1 MSFYI
6 PRIPI
11 GENAAR
17 DNAICGA
24 ALAFAILR
32 VYNMFI
38 NFKEIIMFNILVVE
52 DDAELNR
59 LFCTVL
65 RKNGYNPL
73 GAADGEAALE
83 IMASEY
89 VDLIISDIM
98 MPRLDGF
105 QLTQAIRHTDRTV
118 PVLIITAKD
127 SFGDKQK
134 GFLSGA
140 DDYMVKPVDVEEM
153 LLRVGA
159 LLRRA
164 KFISEH
170 RQTVGSTVLDYDSLT
185 VKQGETETV
194 LPQKE
199 FYLLYK
205 LLSAPGHIFT
215 RQQLMDEIWG
225 METETEARTVDVHIN
240 RLRERFKDNG
250 DFSIVTVRG
259 LGYKAVKN

>member
-1 MSFYI
+1 
-6 PRIPI
+6 
-11 GENAAR
+11 
-17 DNAICGA
+17 
-24 ALAFAILR
+24 
-32 VYNMFI
+32 
-38 NFKEIIMFNILVVE
+38 MFNILVVE

-65 RKNGYNPL
+65 KKNGYNPI
-73 GAADGEAALE
+73 GAADGEAALD
-83 IMASEY
+83 IMQSEY
-89 VDLIISDIM
+89 IDLIITDIM

-105 QLTQAIRHTDRTV
+105 QLTESLRQTDRTT
-118 PVLIITAKD
+118 PVLLITAKD
-127 SFGDKQK
+127 SFGDKQR

-164 KFISEH
+164 RIISDH
-170 RQTVGSTVLDYDSLT
+170 RQVVGGTVLDYDALT
-185 VKQGETETV
+185 VTVGKKETV

-225 METETEARTVDVHIN
+225 MESETEARTVDVHIN
-240 RLRERFKDNG
+240 RLRERFRDCT

-259 LGYKAVKN
+259 LGYKAVKGQTV

>member
-1 MSFYI
+1 
-6 PRIPI
+6 
-11 GENAAR
+11 
-17 DNAICGA
+17 
-24 ALAFAILR
+24 
-32 VYNMFI
+32 
-38 NFKEIIMFNILVVE
+38 MFNILVVE

-65 RKNGYNPL
+65 EKNGYNPI
-73 GAADGEAALE
+73 GASDGEAALD
-83 IMASEY
+83 IMQSEY
-89 VDLIISDIM
+89 IDLIITDIM

-105 QLTQAIRHTDRTV
+105 QLTESLRQTDRTT
-118 PVLIITAKD
+118 PGLLITAKD
-127 SFGDKQK
+127 SFGDKQR

-164 KFISEH
+164 RIISDH
-170 RQTVGSTVLDYDSLT
+170 RQVVGSTVLDYDALT
-185 VKQGETETV
+185 VTVGKKETV

-225 METETEARTVDVHIN
+225 MESETEARTVDVHIN
-240 RLRERFKDNG
+240 RLRERFRDCT

-259 LGYKAVKN
+259 LGYKAVKSSSD

>member
-1 MSFYI
+1 
-6 PRIPI
+6 
-11 GENAAR
+11 
-17 DNAICGA
+17 
-24 ALAFAILR
+24 
-32 VYNMFI
+32 
-38 NFKEIIMFNILVVE
+38 MFNILVVE

-65 RKNGYNPL
+65 RKNGYNPI
-73 GAADGEAALE
+73 GASDGEAALD
-83 IMASEY
+83 IMQSEY
-89 VDLIISDIM
+89 IDLIITDIM

-105 QLTQAIRHTDRTV
+105 QLTESLRQTDRTT
-118 PVLIITAKD
+118 PVLLITAKD
-127 SFGDKQK
+127 SFGDKQR

-164 KFISEH
+164 RIISDH
-170 RQTVGSTVLDYDSLT
+170 RQVVGSTVLDYDTLT
-185 VKQGETETV
+185 VTVGKKETV

-225 METETEARTVDVHIN
+225 MESETEARTVDVHIN
-240 RLRERFKDNG
+240 RLRERFRDCT
-250 DFSIVTVRG
+250 DFSIVTVR
-259 LGYKAVKN
+259 

>member
-1 MSFYI
+1 
-6 PRIPI
+6 
-11 GENAAR
+11 
-17 DNAICGA
+17 
-24 ALAFAILR
+24 
-32 VYNMFI
+32 
-38 NFKEIIMFNILVVE
+38 MFNILVVE

-65 RKNGYNPL
+65 EKNGYNPI
-73 GAADGEAALE
+73 GASDGEAALD
-83 IMASEY
+83 IMQSEY
-89 VDLIISDIM
+89 IDLIITDIM

-105 QLTQAIRHTDRTV
+105 QLTESLRHTDRTT
-118 PVLIITAKD
+118 PVLLITAKD
-127 SFGDKQK
+127 SFGDKQR

-164 KFISEH
+164 RIISDH
-170 RQTVGSTVLDYDSLT
+170 RQVVGSTVLDYDALT
-185 VKQGETETV
+185 VTVGNKETV

-225 METETEARTVDVHIN
+225 MESETEARTVDVHIN
-240 RLRERFKDNG
+240 RLRERFRDCT

-259 LGYKAVKN
+259 LGYRAVESAA

>member
-1 MSFYI
+1 
-6 PRIPI
+6 
-11 GENAAR
+11 
-17 DNAICGA
+17 
-24 ALAFAILR
+24 
-32 VYNMFI
+32 
-38 NFKEIIMFNILVVE
+38 MFNILVVE

-65 RKNGYNPL
+65 RKNGYNPI
-73 GAADGEAALE
+73 GASDGEAALD
-83 IMASEY
+83 IMQSEY
-89 VDLIISDIM
+89 IDLIITDIM

-105 QLTQAIRHTDRTV
+105 QLTESLRHTDRTT
-118 PVLIITAKD
+118 PVLLITAKD
-127 SFGDKQK
+127 SFGDKQR

-164 KFISEH
+164 RIISDH
-170 RQTVGSTVLDYDSLT
+170 RQVVGSTVLDYDTLT
-185 VKQGETETV
+185 VTVGKKETV

-225 METETEARTVDVHIN
+225 MESETEARTVDVHIN
-240 RLRERFKDNG
+240 RLRERFRDCT

-259 LGYKAVKN
+259 LGYKAVKGAAI

>member
-1 MSFYI
+1 
-6 PRIPI
+6 
-11 GENAAR
+11 
-17 DNAICGA
+17 
-24 ALAFAILR
+24 
-32 VYNMFI
+32 
-38 NFKEIIMFNILVVE
+38 MFNILVVE

-65 RKNGYNPL
+65 SKNGYNPI
-73 GAADGEAALE
+73 GAPDGEAALD
-83 IMASEY
+83 IMQSEY
-89 VDLIISDIM
+89 IDLIITDIM

-105 QLTQAIRHTDRTV
+105 QLTESLRQTDRTT
-118 PVLIITAKD
+118 PVLLITAKD
-127 SFGDKQK
+127 SFGDKQR

-164 KFISEH
+164 RIISDH
-170 RQTVGSTVLDYDSLT
+170 RQVVGSTVLDYDALT
-185 VKQGETETV
+185 VTVGNKETV

-225 METETEARTVDVHIN
+225 MESETEARTVDVHIN
-240 RLRERFKDNG
+240 RLRERFRDCT

-259 LGYKAVKN
+259 LGYKAVKSSSD

>member
-1 MSFYI
+1 
-6 PRIPI
+6 
-11 GENAAR
+11 
-17 DNAICGA
+17 
-24 ALAFAILR
+24 
-32 VYNMFI
+32 
-38 NFKEIIMFNILVVE
+38 MFNILVVE

-65 RKNGYNPL
+65 SKNGYNPI
-73 GAADGEAALE
+73 GAPDGEAALD
-83 IMASEY
+83 IMQSEY
-89 VDLIISDIM
+89 IDLIITDIM

-105 QLTQAIRHTDRTV
+105 QLTESLRHTDRTT
-118 PVLIITAKD
+118 PVLLITAKD
-127 SFGDKQK
+127 SFGDKQR

-164 KFISEH
+164 RIISDH
-170 RQTVGSTVLDYDSLT
+170 RQVVGSAVLDYDTLT
-185 VKQGETETV
+185 VTVGNKETV

-225 METETEARTVDVHIN
+225 MESETEARTVDVHIN
-240 RLRERFKDNG
+240 RLRERFRDCT

-259 LGYKAVKN
+259 LGYKAVKGAAI

>member
-1 MSFYI
+1 
-6 PRIPI
+6 
-11 GENAAR
+11 
-17 DNAICGA
+17 
-24 ALAFAILR
+24 
-32 VYNMFI
+32 
-38 NFKEIIMFNILVVE
+38 MFNILVVE

-65 RKNGYNPL
+65 SKNGYNPI
-73 GAADGEAALE
+73 GAPDGEAALD
-83 IMASEY
+83 IMQSEY
-89 VDLIISDIM
+89 IDLIITDIM

-105 QLTQAIRHTDRTV
+105 QLTESLRQTDRTT
-118 PVLIITAKD
+118 PVLLITAKG
-127 SFGDKQK
+127 SFGDKQR

-164 KFISEH
+164 RIISDH
-170 RQTVGSTVLDYDSLT
+170 RQVVGSTVLDYDALT
-185 VKQGETETV
+185 VTVGKKETV

-225 METETEARTVDVHIN
+225 MESETEARTVDVHIN
-240 RLRERFKDNG
+240 RLRERFRDCT

-259 LGYKAVKN
+259 LGYKAVKGAAI

>member
-1 MSFYI
+1 
-6 PRIPI
+6 
-11 GENAAR
+11 
-17 DNAICGA
+17 
-24 ALAFAILR
+24 
-32 VYNMFI
+32 
-38 NFKEIIMFNILVVE
+38 MFNILVAE
-52 DDAELNR
+52 DDTELNL

-73 GAADGEAALE
+73 PALDGEEALRL
-83 IMASEY
+83 MDGAY

-105 QLTQAIRHTDRTV
+105 ALTEAVRQADKQI
-118 PVLIITAKD
+118 PVLLSTAKD

-140 DDYMVKPVDVEEM
+140 DDYMVKPVDVNEM

-164 KFISEH
+164 KITSEH
-170 RQTVGSTVLDYDSLT
+170 RQMIGNTILDYDSLT
-185 VKQGETETV
+185 VTWEQKETV

-199 FYLLYK
+199 FLLLYK
-205 LLSAPGHIFT
+205 LSTNPGHIYT

-225 METETEARTVDVHIN
+225 MESETEARTVDVHIN
-240 RLRERFKDNG
+240 RLRDRFRENKD
-250 DFSIVTVRG
+250 FEIITVRG
-259 LGYKAVKN
+259 LGYKVVKK

>member
-1 MSFYI
+1 
-6 PRIPI
+6 
-11 GENAAR
+11 
-17 DNAICGA
+17 
-24 ALAFAILR
+24 
-32 VYNMFI
+32 
-38 NFKEIIMFNILVVE
+38 MFNILVVE

-65 RKNGYNPL
+65 SKNGYNPI
-73 GAADGEAALE
+73 GASDGEAALD
-83 IMASEY
+83 IMQSEY
-89 VDLIISDIM
+89 IDLIITDIM

-105 QLTQAIRHTDRTV
+105 QLTESLRHTDRTT
-118 PVLIITAKD
+118 PVLLITAKD
-127 SFGDKQK
+127 SFGDKQR

-164 KFISEH
+164 RIISDH
-170 RQTVGSTVLDYDSLT
+170 RQVVGSTVLDYDTLT
-185 VKQGETETV
+185 VTVGKKETV

-225 METETEARTVDVHIN
+225 TDSETGWETVTVHVG
-240 RLRERFKDNG
+240 RLRKRFEGWNE
-250 DFSIVTVRG
+250 FEIVAVRG
-259 LGYKAVKN
+259 LGYKAVKQV

>member
-1 MSFYI
+1 
-6 PRIPI
+6 
-11 GENAAR
+11 
-17 DNAICGA
+17 
-24 ALAFAILR
+24 
-32 VYNMFI
+32 
-38 NFKEIIMFNILVVE
+38 MFNILVVE

-65 RKNGYNPL
+65 SKNGYNPI
-73 GAADGEAALE
+73 GASDGEAALD
-83 IMASEY
+83 IMQSEY
-89 VDLIISDIM
+89 IDLIITDIM

-105 QLTQAIRHTDRTV
+105 QLTESLRHTDRTT
-118 PVLIITAKD
+118 PVLLITAKD
-127 SFGDKQK
+127 SFGDKQR

-164 KFISEH
+164 RIISDH
-170 RQTVGSTVLDYDSLT
+170 RQVVGSTVLDYDTLT
-185 VKQGETETV
+185 VTVGKKETV

-225 METETEARTVDVHIN
+225 MESETEARTVDVHIN
-240 RLRERFKDNG
+240 RLRERFRDCT

-259 LGYKAVKN
+259 LGYKAVKGDAV

>member
-1 MSFYI
+1 
-6 PRIPI
+6 
-11 GENAAR
+11 
-17 DNAICGA
+17 
-24 ALAFAILR
+24 
-32 VYNMFI
+32 
-38 NFKEIIMFNILVVE
+38 MFNILVVE

-65 RKNGYNPL
+65 RKNGYNPI
-73 GAADGEAALE
+73 GASDGEAALD
-83 IMASEY
+83 IMQSEY
-89 VDLIISDIM
+89 IDLIITDIM

-105 QLTQAIRHTDRTV
+105 QLTESLRQTDRTT
-118 PVLIITAKD
+118 PVLLITAKD
-127 SFGDKQK
+127 SFGDKQR

-164 KFISEH
+164 RIISDH
-170 RQTVGSTVLDYDSLT
+170 RQVVGSTVLDYDALT
-185 VKQGETETV
+185 VTVGNKETV

-225 METETEARTVDVHIN
+225 MESETEARTVDVHIN
-240 RLRERFKDNG
+240 RLRERFRDCT

-259 LGYKAVKN
+259 LGYKAVKGAAI

>member
-1 MSFYI
+1 
-6 PRIPI
+6 
-11 GENAAR
+11 
-17 DNAICGA
+17 
-24 ALAFAILR
+24 
-32 VYNMFI
+32 
-38 NFKEIIMFNILVVE
+38 MFNILVVE

-65 RKNGYNPL
+65 SKNGYNPI
-73 GAADGEAALE
+73 GAPDGEAALD
-83 IMASEY
+83 IMQSEY
-89 VDLIISDIM
+89 IDLIITDIM

-105 QLTQAIRHTDRTV
+105 QLTESLRQTDRTT
-118 PVLIITAKD
+118 PVLLITAKD
-127 SFGDKQK
+127 SFGDKQR

-164 KFISEH
+164 RIISDH
-170 RQTVGSTVLDYDSLT
+170 RQVVGSTVLDYDALT
-185 VKQGETETV
+185 VTVGKKETV

-225 METETEARTVDVHIN
+225 MESETEARTVDVHIN
-240 RLRERFKDNG
+240 RLRERFRDCT

-259 LGYKAVKN
+259 LGYKAVKSSSD

>member
-1 MSFYI
+1 
-6 PRIPI
+6 
-11 GENAAR
+11 
-17 DNAICGA
+17 
-24 ALAFAILR
+24 
-32 VYNMFI
+32 
-38 NFKEIIMFNILVVE
+38 MFNILVVE

-65 RKNGYNPL
+65 SKNGYNPI
-73 GAADGEAALE
+73 GASDGEAALD
-83 IMASEY
+83 IMQSEY
-89 VDLIISDIM
+89 IDLIITDIM

-105 QLTQAIRHTDRTV
+105 QLTESLRQTDRTT
-118 PVLIITAKD
+118 PVLLITAKD
-127 SFGDKQK
+127 SFGDKQR

-164 KFISEH
+164 RIISDH
-170 RQTVGSTVLDYDSLT
+170 RQVVGSTVLDYDALT
-185 VKQGETETV
+185 VTVGKKETV

-225 METETEARTVDVHIN
+225 MESETEARTVDVHIN
-240 RLRERFKDNG
+240 RLRERFRDCT

-259 LGYKAVKN
+259 LGYKAVKSSSD

>member
-1 MSFYI
+1 
-6 PRIPI
+6 
-11 GENAAR
+11 
-17 DNAICGA
+17 
-24 ALAFAILR
+24 
-32 VYNMFI
+32 
-38 NFKEIIMFNILVVE
+38 MFNILVVE

-65 RKNGYNPL
+65 EKNGYNPI
-73 GAADGEAALE
+73 GASDGEAALD
-83 IMASEY
+83 IMQSEY
-89 VDLIISDIM
+89 IDLIITDIM

-105 QLTQAIRHTDRTV
+105 QLTESLRHTDRTT
-118 PVLIITAKD
+118 PVLLITAKD
-127 SFGDKQK
+127 SFGDKQR

-164 KFISEH
+164 RIISDH
-170 RQTVGSTVLDYDSLT
+170 RQVVGSTVLDYDTLT
-185 VKQGETETV
+185 VTVGKKETV

-225 METETEARTVDVHIN
+225 MESETEARTVDVHIN
-240 RLRERFKDNG
+240 RLRERFRDCT

-259 LGYKAVKN
+259 LGYKAVKGAAI

>member
-1 MSFYI
+1 
-6 PRIPI
+6 
-11 GENAAR
+11 
-17 DNAICGA
+17 
-24 ALAFAILR
+24 
-32 VYNMFI
+32 
-38 NFKEIIMFNILVVE
+38 MFNILVVE

-65 RKNGYNPL
+65 SKNGYNPI
-73 GAADGEAALE
+73 GASDGEAALD
-83 IMASEY
+83 IMQSEY
-89 VDLIISDIM
+89 IDLIITDIM

-105 QLTQAIRHTDRTV
+105 QLTESLRHTDRTT
-118 PVLIITAKD
+118 PVLLITAKD
-127 SFGDKQK
+127 SFGDKQR

-164 KFISEH
+164 RIISDH
-170 RQTVGSTVLDYDSLT
+170 RQVVGSTVLDYDTLT
-185 VKQGETETV
+185 VTVGKKETV

-225 METETEARTVDVHIN
+225 MESETEARTVDVHIN
-240 RLRERFKDNG
+240 RLRERFRDG
-250 DFSIVTVRG
+250 TDFSIVTVRG
-259 LGYKAVKN
+259 LGYKAVKGAAI

>member
-1 MSFYI
+1 
-6 PRIPI
+6 
-11 GENAAR
+11 
-17 DNAICGA
+17 
-24 ALAFAILR
+24 
-32 VYNMFI
+32 
-38 NFKEIIMFNILVVE
+38 MFNILVVE

-65 RKNGYNPL
+65 EKNGYNPIGASD
-73 GAADGEAALE
+73 GAAALD
-83 IMASEY
+83 IMQSEY
-89 VDLIISDIM
+89 IDLIITDIM

-105 QLTQAIRHTDRTV
+105 QLTESLRQTDRTT
-118 PVLIITAKD
+118 PVLLITAKD
-127 SFGDKQK
+127 SFGDKQR

-164 KFISEH
+164 RIISDH
-170 RQTVGSTVLDYDSLT
+170 RQVVGSTVLDYDALT
-185 VKQGETETV
+185 VTVGKKETV

-225 METETEARTVDVHIN
+225 MESETEARTVDVHIN
-240 RLRERFKDNG
+240 RLRERFRDCT

-259 LGYKAVKN
+259 LGYKAVKSSSD

>member
-1 MSFYI
+1 
-6 PRIPI
+6 
-11 GENAAR
+11 
-17 DNAICGA
+17 
-24 ALAFAILR
+24 
-32 VYNMFI
+32 
-38 NFKEIIMFNILVVE
+38 MFNILVVE

-65 RKNGYNPL
+65 RKNGYNPI
-73 GAADGEAALE
+73 GASDGEAALD
-83 IMASEY
+83 IMQSEY
-89 VDLIISDIM
+89 IDLIITDIM

-105 QLTQAIRHTDRTV
+105 QLTESLRHTDRTT
-118 PVLIITAKD
+118 PVLLITAKD
-127 SFGDKQK
+127 SFGDKQR

-164 KFISEH
+164 RIISDH
-170 RQTVGSTVLDYDSLT
+170 RQVVGSTVLDYDTLT
-185 VKQGETETV
+185 VTVGTKETV

-225 METETEARTVDVHIN
+225 MESETEARTVDVHIN
-240 RLRERFKDNG
+240 RLRERFRDCT

-259 LGYKAVKN
+259 LGYKAVKGAAI

>member
-1 MSFYI
+1 
-6 PRIPI
+6 
-11 GENAAR
+11 
-17 DNAICGA
+17 
-24 ALAFAILR
+24 
-32 VYNMFI
+32 
-38 NFKEIIMFNILVVE
+38 MFNILVVE

-65 RKNGYNPL
+65 EKNGYNPI
-73 GAADGEAALE
+73 GASDGEAALD
-83 IMASEY
+83 IMQSEY
-89 VDLIISDIM
+89 IDLIITDIM

-105 QLTQAIRHTDRTV
+105 QLTESLRHTDRTT
-118 PVLIITAKD
+118 PVLLITAKD
-127 SFGDKQK
+127 SFGDKQR

-164 KFISEH
+164 RIISDH
-170 RQTVGSTVLDYDSLT
+170 RQVVGSTVLDYDTLT
-185 VKQGETETV
+185 VTVGKKETV

-225 METETEARTVDVHIN
+225 MESETEARTVDVHIN
-240 RLRERFKDNG
+240 RLRERFRDCT

-259 LGYKAVKN
+259 LGYKAVKSSSD

>member
-1 MSFYI
+1 
-6 PRIPI
+6 
-11 GENAAR
+11 
-17 DNAICGA
+17 
-24 ALAFAILR
+24 
-32 VYNMFI
+32 
-38 NFKEIIMFNILVVE
+38 
-52 DDAELNR
+52 
-59 LFCTVL
+59 
-65 RKNGYNPL
+65 
-73 GAADGEAALE
+73 
-83 IMASEY
+83 
-89 VDLIISDIM
+89 M

-105 QLTQAIRHTDRTV
+105 QLTESLRHTDRKT
-118 PVLIITAKD
+118 PVLLITAKD
-127 SFGDKQK
+127 SFGDKQR

-164 KFISEH
+164 RIISDH
-170 RQTVGSTVLDYDSLT
+170 RQVVGSTVLDYDALT
-185 VKQGETETV
+185 VTVGKKETV

-225 METETEARTVDVHIN
+225 MESETEARTVDVHIN
-240 RLRERFKDNG
+240 RLRERFRDCT

-259 LGYKAVKN
+259 LGYKAVKSSSD

>member
-1 MSFYI
+1 
-6 PRIPI
+6 
-11 GENAAR
+11 
-17 DNAICGA
+17 
-24 ALAFAILR
+24 
-32 VYNMFI
+32 
-38 NFKEIIMFNILVVE
+38 MFNILVVE

-65 RKNGYNPL
+65 SKNGYNPI
-73 GAADGEAALE
+73 GAPDGEAALD
-83 IMASEY
+83 IMQSEY
-89 VDLIISDIM
+89 IDLIITDIM

-105 QLTQAIRHTDRTV
+105 QLTESLRQTDRTT
-118 PVLIITAKD
+118 PVLLITAKD
-127 SFGDKQK
+127 SFGDKQR

-164 KFISEH
+164 RIISDH
-170 RQTVGSTVLDYDSLT
+170 RQVVGSAVLDYDTLT
-185 VKQGETETV
+185 VTVGKKETV

-225 METETEARTVDVHIN
+225 MESETEARTVDVHIN
-240 RLRERFKDNG
+240 RLRERFRDCT

-259 LGYKAVKN
+259 LGYKAVKGAAI